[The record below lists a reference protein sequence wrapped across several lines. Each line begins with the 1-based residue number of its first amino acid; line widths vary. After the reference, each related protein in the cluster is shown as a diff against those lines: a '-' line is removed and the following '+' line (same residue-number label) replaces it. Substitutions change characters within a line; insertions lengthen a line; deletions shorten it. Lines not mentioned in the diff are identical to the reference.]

1 MRFDPAFLAALPD
14 DARLIAIGIGVLL
27 LPHLIAGLFWS
38 AILRLKLMVPA
49 GIVGLLAA
57 QGLAVTMTSGLG
69 WFGGATGMGRTALC
83 SLLWLLLTL
92 IILNVLAA
100 VATRYATPLEFDG
113 RVIAP
118 ARFWP
123 TGPLDWVLRHEETV
137 KNATYVPPSAQPPRE
152 GFD

>member
-1 MRFDPAFLAALPD
+1 
-14 DARLIAIGIGVLL
+14 
-27 LPHLIAGLFWS
+27 
-38 AILRLKLMVPA
+38 
-49 GIVGLLAA
+49 
-57 QGLAVTMTSGLG
+57 
-69 WFGGATGMGRTALC
+69 MGRTALC

-118 ARFWP
+118 AASGLPVRSTGFCVRRRRSRMPP
-123 TGPLDWVLRHEETV
+123 TSRR
-137 KNATYVPPSAQPPRE
+137 AQPPRE